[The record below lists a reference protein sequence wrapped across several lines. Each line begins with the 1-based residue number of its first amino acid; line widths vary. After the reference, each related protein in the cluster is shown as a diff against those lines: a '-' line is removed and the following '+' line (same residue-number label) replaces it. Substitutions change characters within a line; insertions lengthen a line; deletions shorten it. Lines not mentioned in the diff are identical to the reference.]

1 MTPWRDVEGKMR
13 RMQMDSQTADRL
25 LTGRVEPDDAPPGY
39 AGAARL
45 LQMARVEVALAEV
58 GRERETVAAMAAVR
72 KHRQGRPR
80 NGRSRTMNRSLKLKI
95 GGAAL
100 VAAVM
105 GSSGLA
111 VAGALPGPAQRA
123 AAHVLDKIGVSLPGG
138 SHHQAD
144 STPPSK
150 QGTGPDAT
158 GPAKFGLCTA
168 FASGQGGTN
177 GGKNDAVAFR
187 NLQAAAET
195 AGQSVEEFCA
205 GAIPGG
211 ASTGHPGVGSTHGA
225 AHRGGSPAGSQ
236 PGDRSAGGSGT
247 SHRP

>member
-25 LTGRVEPDDAPPGY
+25 LTGRLEPDDAPPGY

-45 LQMARVEVALAEV
+45 LQMARAEVAPAEA
-58 GRERETVAAMAAVR
+58 GREQETVAAMAAVR

-80 NGRSRTMNRSLKLKI
+80 SRRSRTMNKSLKLKI

-100 VAAVM
+100 VAALM

-111 VAGALPGPAQRA
+111 VAGALPGPAQWA
-123 AAHVLDKIGVSLPGG
+123 AAHVLDKIGVSVPGG
-138 SHHQAD
+138 SHSQAD
-144 STPPSK
+144 STPSK

-187 NLQAAAET
+187 NLQTAAET

-205 GAIPGG
+205 DATPG
-211 ASTGHPGVGSTHGA
+211 ASTGHPGAGSTHGSS
-225 AHRGGSPAGSQ
+225 HRGGSVADSQ
-236 PGDRSAGGSGT
+236 RDDRSTEGSGT
-247 SHRP
+247 PHRP